1 MTNVRIDAAIIY
13 CRVSDAKQEIDGSG
27 KRSQEHRCRQ
37 YAATLGVPVEAVFGD
52 TKSAYGDFMKRQG
65 MVDLIKHLRSN
76 RRKRYIVI
84 FDDLKRF
91 ARDTEFHWALRRT
104 LSKYNAVPYCL
115 NFRFEE
121 TPEGRFFETI
131 VAAGGELERHQLGRQ
146 AVQKMTARV
155 EQGYFVTKAPPGYRY
170 QKTKMEGALLVRNEP
185 YASIVKEALEGFAGR
200 RFDSLAEVQRFLE
213 SFPEWPRQKSGKRK
227 GFTHETQV
235 KLMLTHPV
243 YAGLVSAPYWGVSLR
258 PGRHEALISVET
270 HQRVVAK
277 MNGDKRAPIRTNL
290 SEDFPLRGHVNC
302 TCGWPLTAGWSK
314 GRSAYYPYYFCCND
328 PCDKYGK
335 SIRRDKI
342 EGEFGALLKQLVP
355 SEQLIH
361 IATDMFEHAW
371 EVRRQSSGERVQVLR
386 VKLKE
391 IDQQIET
398 MIDRVVEAKSQ
409 IVADAL
415 EARIEKLSKEKLALT
430 EKLASGSQP
439 IKSKEKSLR
448 TALTFLASPCKIW
461 ESDRIENKRAV
472 LKLAFAGNLLYVREE
487 GFRTAELSLP
497 FKALSDFSGAK
508 KRMVGDDGL
517 EPPTSCV

>member
-1 MTNVRIDAAIIY
+1 MSDVRFDAAIIY
-13 CRVSDAKQEIDGSG
+13 SRVSSKKQEDEGSG
-27 KRSQEHRCRQ
+27 KLSQEHRCRQ

-52 TKSAYGDFMKRQG
+52 TKSAYGDFMKRPG
-65 MVDLIKHLRSN
+65 MVGVIKHLRAN

-91 ARDTEFHWALRRT
+91 ARDTEFHWTLRRT
-104 LSKYNAVPYCL
+104 LEKYDAVPYCL

-155 EQGYFVTKAPPGYRY
+155 EQGYYVTKAPVGYCY
-170 QKTKMEGALLVRNEP
+170 QRTKTEGALLVRNEP
-185 YASIVKEALEGFAGR
+185 LASITQDALEGFAGR

-213 SFPEWPRQKSGKRK
+213 SFPEWPRQKTGKRK
-227 GFTHETQV
+227 GFTNEGQV
-235 KLMLTHPV
+235 KLMLMHPA
-243 YAGLVSAPYWGVSLR
+243 YAGLVSAPFWGVSVR
-258 PGRHEALISVET
+258 KGRHEPLISIEAHERILAKLNGGV
-270 HQRVVAK
+270 RVPNRK
-277 MNGDKRAPIRTNL
+277 SP

-314 GRSAYYPYYFCCND
+314 GRSAYYPYYLCNND
-328 PCDKYGK
+328 PCEKYGK

-342 EGEFGALLKQLVP
+342 EGEFAALLKHITPNAQLM
-355 SEQLIH
+355 S

-371 EVRRQSSGERVQVLR
+371 EARRQNSVGRLDVLR
-386 VKLKE
+386 THLKE
-391 IDQQIET
+391 TEQQIELL
-398 MIDRVVEAKSQ
+398 IDRVVEAKSQ

-415 EARIEKLSKEKLALT
+415 EARIEKLSKDKLAIAEKLARG
-430 EKLASGSQP
+430 AQP
-439 IKSKEKSLR
+439 IKGKEQSLR
-448 TALTFLASPCKIW
+448 TALTFLASPWKIW
-461 ESDRIENKRAV
+461 ESDRIEYKRAV
-472 LKLAFAGNLLYVREE
+472 LKLAFTGRLEYVRNE

-497 FKALSDFSGAK
+497 FMELADFSRFG